1 MAAFLMVSALIADSN
16 LVLQEAVEIHSI
28 LPPLPPPSPP
38 APVRTG
44 RDDALVAV
52 FSLYQYKPRTL

>member
-1 MAAFLMVSALIADSN
+1 MAAFLMASALIADSN

-28 LPPLPPPSPP
+28 LPPLPPPL
-38 APVRTG
+38 VRTG